1 MAYVEPHPYNPTGI
15 SELELSSTGTLS
27 QSQRDKYQSNQLEL
41 VEAKELKSF
50 PRFPSVSITVL
61 ALSWPLLG
69 RLQAIR
75 SPPHQV
81 SCAPRLATRPK
92 SAQNCSA
99 RY

>member
-1 MAYVEPHPYNPTGI
+1 MAYVEPRPYNPTGI

>member
-50 PRFPSVSITVL
+50 PRSPSVSFTV
-61 ALSWPLLG
+61 S
-69 RLQAIR
+69 
-75 SPPHQV
+75 H
-81 SCAPRLATRPK
+81 
-92 SAQNCSA
+92 
-99 RY
+99 